1 MGRTLD
7 EILASLPEDRRKDI
21 EERAQELLTTLQE
34 FREDETTSTAEMKDA
49 D

>member
-7 EILASLPEDRRKDI
+7 EILASLPEDRRKYI
-21 EERAQELLTTLQE
+21 EERAQELLATLRE
-34 FREDETTSTAEMKDA
+34 CREDETTSTAEMKDA